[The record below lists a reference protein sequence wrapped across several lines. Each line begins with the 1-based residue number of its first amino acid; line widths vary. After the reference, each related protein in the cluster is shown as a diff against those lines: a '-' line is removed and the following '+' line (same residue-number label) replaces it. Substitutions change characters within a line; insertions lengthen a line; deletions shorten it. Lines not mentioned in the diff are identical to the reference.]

1 MRRALLLASLLGAA
15 AAGAQSTST
24 VGLIRTDDGGTQDG
38 GPTFNGFV
46 LQHPLVAK
54 GDLSKDD
61 IRKVVEAHQL
71 EIRDCYHALLKR
83 SARKKPLPQGTV
95 KLKFEV
101 SPEGTVKTADL
112 APGGNRRRR
121 LHRLRGGAREA
132 VDLPAPARRRT
143 GEGLVPAHARSDR
156 LTSLSAGRWSVQ
168 PGAHRSRAAAHRPRA
183 QRPNPGY

>member
-1 MRRALLLASLLGAA
+1 MRRALLLASLFGAA

-112 APGGNRRRR
+112 APGGIDDAAFTGCVVEHVKQWTFP
-121 LHRLRGGAREA
+121 LPRGGGP
-132 VDLPAPARRRT
+132 VKVSYP
-143 GEGLVPAHARSDR
+143 
-156 LTSLSAGRWSVQ
+156 LTLD
-168 PGAHRSRAAAHRPRA
+168 PTD
-183 QRPNPGY
+183 